1 MNRLQTELRRL
12 YLPSNPIAKGT
23 NFEEFALINHEGGV
37 RAMVLEVARPAD
49 WNAVSALWQG
59 VQADLKLPAPAI
71 AVSGI
76 DGYQLWFSL
85 MEPVPLVEA
94 NSFLES
100 LRLRYLSTIGPGRID
115 MKPSVNALLTDPAQ
129 HARMVPALWK
139 KSGRWSAFIAPDLA
153 ALFSDE
159 PWLDMCPSSDAQADV
174 LSRMVSIKAAN
185 FQMVLGQLDAAAK
198 TATSYGTLAT
208 SEKRDSNGGVEHT
221 VVAYPRTGLDPKGF
235 LLNVM
240 DDKTIELHLRIQAAQ
255 ALLPYF

>member
-139 KSGRWSAFIAPDLA
+139 KSGRWSAFA
-153 ALFSDE
+153 
-159 PWLDMCPSSDAQADV
+159 
-174 LSRMVSIKAAN
+174 R
-185 FQMVLGQLDAAAK
+185 
-198 TATSYGTLAT
+198 
-208 SEKRDSNGGVEHT
+208 
-221 VVAYPRTGLDPKGF
+221 GLW
-235 LLNVM
+235 
-240 DDKTIELHLRIQAAQ
+240 
-255 ALLPYF
+255 